1 MAIFGCCWVA
11 QSCLTLCNP
20 MDCSTPGFPV
30 LHYLLEFAQTQV
42 HQVGDAIQPS
52 HPLLPPLLIPSIFS
66 SIRVFSNESA
76 LGIRWPKWWSFIGM
90 YITMCPRNQYGQT
103 HSLFFQVA
111 KLRLPLKMSL
121 LPWKWRENAQTQNQ
135 NQSKTKDWHML
146 NIQFLS
152 FNCWFLQELSQ
163 YFS

>member
-11 QSCLTLCNP
+11 QSCMTLWDP
-20 MDCSTPGFPV
+20 MGCSIPGFPV

-42 HQVGDAIQPS
+42 HWASDAIQPS
-52 HPLLPPLLIPSIFS
+52 HPLLPPLLLPSIFP

-111 KLRLPLKMSL
+111 KLRLPLKMFL

-135 NQSKTKDWHML
+135 NQSKTKERHML
-146 NIQFLS
+146 NIQFLF

-163 YFS
+163 YFP